1 MAHLPKIILC
11 LCFLLLICMGR
22 SAQAQTITI
31 GADGIVRCENVPI
44 GTTQTIGF
52 DTYEVVDLALLRQR
66 RNEGADLSRVCV
78 SNVTNMSSMFYDASS
93 FNQDI
98 GGWDVSNVTNMFMMF
113 VRASVFNQDISG
125 WDVSNVTNMVG
136 MFSGAS
142 TFNQDIGGW
151 DVSNVTNMY
160 GMFYDASV
168 FNQDIG
174 GWNVSNVTDMA
185 GMFNNAVFN
194 QDIGGWDVS
203 NVTNMGSMFGNALVF
218 NQDISGWDVSNVTDM
233 ELMFFLASAFNQ
245 DIGGWDVS
253 RVTDMGRM
261 FERAS
266 VFNQDIGGWD
276 VSNVTNMRSM
286 FGGGRTFNQNISGWD
301 VSNVTNMNGM
311 FEDAHAFNQDIGG
324 WDVSNVTNMSSMFSG
339 AWVFNQDIGGWNVS
353 NVTNMTAMFF
363 FAYVFNQ
370 DISGWDVSN
379 VTSMAAMFYDAS
391 VFNQDIGGWDVSNVT
406 NMYMMFWAAS
416 VFNQDIGGWDVS
428 NVTNMR
434 SMFGGGRTFNQNISG
449 WCVRLIN
456 NSPSSF
462 FAGSAL
468 TMDNMPVWGT
478 CPGLPQTV
486 DLVSPN
492 TNAEIDLS
500 ATTFSWTA
508 DSLAT
513 FYTFQ
518 IASGAGE
525 SIVNTATTQTT
536 LSFADV
542 LQSQTSYYWR
552 VAAVNENK
560 MVGGAAA
567 TGEWSEVRQFTVVN
581 VAPEATLSTSSTQG
595 QAPYSIDFSASAS
608 SDPNGDALTFA
619 WDFGDSATGSGENV
633 SHTYTAAGDY
643 TVILTASDGS
653 LSDTDSLAISITA
666 NLAPDASMSTSTTEG
681 IAPLTVTMD
690 ASTSSDP
697 NGDSL
702 TYAWD
707 FKDGTTSTEMK
718 PTHVFSAGVYEVS
731 LVVSDG
737 VLADTSTVTI
747 TSTNMAP
754 VAAVSASSTL
764 GQAPFS
770 IDFNASSS
778 TDANGDALT
787 YSWAFGDTGSGE
799 GEVVSHTYT
808 AAGDYTVVLTAS
820 DGSLSDVD
828 SLTVSIASGVHTETT
843 ELPESFVLKAAYPNP
858 FNPTTTVSYG
868 LPIASEVRITVT
880 DMLGRRVAVLEGGGV
895 KPAGHHTVPFDAGDL
910 TSGTY
915 LVRMEA
921 GDFVQTRQVVLLK

>member
-11 LCFLLLICMGR
+11 LCFLLLISKGR

-44 GTTQTIGF
+44 GTTQTVGF
-52 DTYEVVDLALLRQR
+52 DTYEVVDKDLLLKR
-66 RNEGADLSRVCV
+66 RSEGADLSQVCV
-78 SNVTNMSSMFYDASS
+78 SNVTNMEIMFGGAFTFNQDISGWDVSNVTNMRGMFSRAFSFNQDIGGWDVSNVTNMGIMFWNATSFNQDIGGWDVSNVTSMTSMFASASSFNQDISGWDVSNVTKMHRMFYDVSSFNQDISGWDVSRVTDMEIMFDGASTFNQDIGGWDVSNVMYMGGMFNRASS

-98 GGWDVSNVTNMFMMF
+98 GGWDVSNVTSMTSMF
-113 VRASVFNQDISG
+113 A
-125 WDVSNVTNMVG
+125 
-136 MFSGAS
+136 GAS
-142 TFNQDIGGW
+142 SFNQDIGGW
-151 DVSNVTNMY
+151 DVSNVTSMTS
-160 GMFYDASV
+160 MFAGASS
-168 FNQDIG
+168 FNQD
-174 GWNVSNVTDMA
+174 
-185 GMFNNAVFN
+185 
-194 QDIGGWDVS
+194 
-203 NVTNMGSMFGNALVF
+203 
-218 NQDISGWDVSNVTDM
+218 
-233 ELMFFLASAFNQ
+233 
-245 DIGGWDVS
+245 
-253 RVTDMGRM
+253 
-261 FERAS
+261 
-266 VFNQDIGGWD
+266 
-276 VSNVTNMRSM
+276 
-286 FGGGRTFNQNISGWD
+286 
-301 VSNVTNMNGM
+301 
-311 FEDAHAFNQDIGG
+311 
-324 WDVSNVTNMSSMFSG
+324 
-339 AWVFNQDIGGWNVS
+339 
-353 NVTNMTAMFF
+353 
-363 FAYVFNQ
+363 
-370 DISGWDVSN
+370 
-379 VTSMAAMFYDAS
+379 
-391 VFNQDIGGWDVSNVT
+391 
-406 NMYMMFWAAS
+406 
-416 VFNQDIGGWDVS
+416 
-428 NVTNMR
+428 
-434 SMFGGGRTFNQNISG
+434 ISG

-486 DLVSPN
+486 DLVLPN

-595 QAPYSIDFSASAS
+595 QAPFSIDFSASAS
-608 SDPNGDALTFA
+608 SDPNGDALTYS
-619 WDFGDSATGSGENV
+619 WDFGDTGSGEGEAV

-643 TVILTASDGS
+643 TVVLTASDGS

-697 NGDSL
+697 NGDAL

-787 YSWAFGDTGSGE
+787 YSWDFGDTGSGE
-799 GEVVSHTYT
+799 GEAVSHTYT
-808 AAGDYTVVLTAS
+808 AAGDYTVILTAS

-895 KPAGHHTVPFDAGDL
+895 LAAGHHTVQFDAGDL

-921 GDFVQTRQVVLLK
+921 GDFVETQKVILMK